1 MIQLVVSMLL
11 FFVIFFGVAFILNML
26 LRKTWLM
33 AYVYPFIVLII
44 VDNLSTVEYFKH
56 PGKAFN
62 QAFTNLVKIA
72 PVDVAILLSGFIGV
86 IVCGF
91 VIRLLRKS
99 GYQMF

>member
-33 AYVYPFIVLII
+33 AWFYPVIVLMI
-44 VDNLSTVEYFKH
+44 VDKMSTAEYFKH
-56 PGKAFN
+56 PGSAFS
-62 QAFTNLVKIA
+62 QAFDNLFKIA
-72 PVDVAILLSGFIGV
+72 PVDIAILLSGFAGV
-86 IVCGF
+86 LTSGF
-91 VIRLLRKS
+91 VIRLLRRN